1 MNSIQPIL
9 DRVLAGERM
18 TVEECTTLLE
28 SHDIARM
35 GVAADEIRARRHPGN
50 VVTYI
55 IDRNINYT
63 NVCNVVCTFCA
74 FYRRPGAPD
83 TYVRTFDEICQK
95 IDETIA
101 LGGTGVLMQG
111 GLHPDFGLE
120 WYEDLLRSLRAKY
133 PGFQLHCFSPPEI
146 HNLHLITKL
155 DYETIMA
162 RLKEAGLYSLPGGG
176 AEILDDEVRKRVSTK
191 CTTDEWLDVM
201 RAVHRVGLRSTAT
214 MMFGIGDRLEH
225 RVRHLQRI
233 RDLQDETGGFTAFI
247 PWTFQRE
254 NTALGRR
261 IKDEPTGVDYLKML
275 AVSRLFLD
283 NIENF
288 QSSWLT
294 QGLRLGQVALRYG
307 ANDMG
312 SIMIEENV
320 VSAAGAHN
328 RADEQML
335 QFLIREAGFIP
346 QQRDILYQHVI
357 GTSGDAETGRRGD
370 EEIRNTEMQ
379 GRVYLRLVPYL
390 PSQSPR
396 PGLPV
401 PAFHLGA
408 APMRIELLRVFLFGH
423 HATEIKNLQSNARI
437 QIQHSN
443 RFRNGRTH
451 VLFAAYQDNRLDQ
464 TRKRA
469 THVAIEIARHERG
482 DRVLRSRLM
491 TGGVKMGNE
500 SIGNATIVIKE
511 RATSVVANASF
522 ARHNVVERRAKNRR
536 LQQSIKRGARHSGPP
551 VHRVVPGGRVE
562 NHRVDQFRMFVR
574 DAHGIRRP
582 K

>member
-1 MNSIQPIL
+1 MSTTKSVQSIL
-9 DRVLAGERM
+9 DSVLAGERLAADA
-18 TVEECTTLLE
+18 CALLLE
-28 SHDIARM
+28 SHDIARI
-35 GVAADEIRARRHPGN
+35 GVTADEIRARRHKDN
-50 VVTYI
+50 IVTYI
-55 IDRNINYT
+55 IDRNVNYT

-83 TYVRTFDEICQK
+83 TYVRTLEEICHK

-111 GLHPDFGLE
+111 GLHPDFGIE
-120 WYEDLLRSLRAKY
+120 WYEDLLRALHEKY
-133 PGFQLHCFSPPEI
+133 PAFQLHCFSPPEI
-146 HNLHLITKL
+146 HNIHLISKL

-162 RLKEAGLYSLPGGG
+162 RLKAAGLYSLPGGG

-191 CTTDEWLDVM
+191 CTTDEWLAVM

-214 MMFGIGDRLEH
+214 MMFGIGDGVVH

-261 IKDEPTGVDYLKML
+261 IKDEPTGIDYLRML

-294 QGLRLGQVALRYG
+294 QGLRLGQVALRFG

-328 RADEQML
+328 RADEKML

-346 QQRDILYQHVI
+346 QQRDILYKQVNRGI
-357 GTSGDAETGRRGD
+357 QAEAELIPT
-370 EEIRNTEMQ
+370 
-379 GRVYLRLVPYL
+379 
-390 PSQSPR
+390 
-396 PGLPV
+396 
-401 PAFHLGA
+401 
-408 APMRIELLRVFLFGH
+408 ELLV
-423 HATEIKNLQSNARI
+423 T
-437 QIQHSN
+437 
-443 RFRNGRTH
+443 
-451 VLFAAYQDNRLDQ
+451 
-464 TRKRA
+464 
-469 THVAIEIARHERG
+469 
-482 DRVLRSRLM
+482 
-491 TGGVKMGNE
+491 
-500 SIGNATIVIKE
+500 
-511 RATSVVANASF
+511 
-522 ARHNVVERRAKNRR
+522 
-536 LQQSIKRGARHSGPP
+536 
-551 VHRVVPGGRVE
+551 
-562 NHRVDQFRMFVR
+562 
-574 DAHGIRRP
+574 
-582 K
+582 